1 MATGIP
7 MRVNPILGM
16 FSRLAARRLG
26 RQMDLAPQRNDAAPV
41 PVAVPA
47 VGYWARSLFNPKRGT
62 RWFQTMTRNVKK
74 RPAKYKGTR
83 IEPGEHGDHQEAAI
97 TRPKGRKTIEP
108 IPSTDPLDLPI
119 RPEPVT
125 QRRTEGAVTSAVQA
139 HLEERLARKLAQAAP
154 NSPAALQ
161 ARRERARLT
170 LFMLRQEKK
179 LARMAGTPES
189 SFA

>member
-1 MATGIP
+1 
-7 MRVNPILGM
+7 MRINPFLGM
-16 FSRLAARRLG
+16 FGRLAARRLN
-26 RQMDLAPQRNDAAPV
+26 RQIELAPLRNDAASA

-62 RWFQTMTRNVKK
+62 RWFQTMTRDVKK
-74 RPAKYKGTR
+74 RPAKYKGAR
-83 IEPGEHGDHQEAAI
+83 IEPGEHGDHQEAAV

-125 QRRTEGAVTSAVQA
+125 QRRTENAVTSAVQT
-139 HLEERLARKLAQAAP
+139 HLEQQLARALAQATP
-154 NSPAALQ
+154 NSPAALSAQ
-161 ARRERARLT
+161 RDRARLS
-170 LFMLRQEKK
+170 LFMLKQDKK
-179 LARMAGTPES
+179 RARMAGAPES

>member
-1 MATGIP
+1 

-16 FSRLAARRLG
+16 FSRLAARRLN
-26 RQMDLAPQRNDAAPV
+26 RQIELAPQRNDAAAPAPV
-41 PVAVPA
+41 VLPA
-47 VGYWARSLFNPKRGT
+47 VGYWVGALLNPKRGT
-62 RWFQTMTRNVKK
+62 RWFHATTRDSKK
-74 RPAKYKGTR
+74 RPTKFKSAR
-83 IEPGEHGDHQEAAI
+83 IDPGEHGDHQEASVA
-97 TRPKGRKTIEP
+97 RLKGRNPIEP
-108 IPSTDPLDLPI
+108 IPSTAPLDLPI

-139 HLEERLARKLAQAAP
+139 HLEERLARKLAQAVP

-161 ARRERARLT
+161 ARRDRARLK
-170 LFMLRQEKK
+170 LFMLKQEKK

>member
-1 MATGIP
+1 
-7 MRVNPILGM
+7 MRVNPFLGM
-16 FSRLAARRLG
+16 FSRLATRRLN
-26 RQMDLAPQRNDAAPV
+26 RQIDLAPQRNDAAPA
-41 PVAVPA
+41 PVVVPA
-47 VGYWARSLFNPKRGT
+47 VGYWARALFNPKRSWFHATT
-62 RWFQTMTRNVKK
+62 RDSKK
-74 RPAKYKGTR
+74 RPAKFKSAR
-83 IEPGEHGDHQEAAI
+83 LQPGEHGDHQEASVARL
-97 TRPKGRKTIEP
+97 TGRNPIEP
-108 IPSTDPLDLPI
+108 IPSTAPLDLPI

-179 LARMAGTPES
+179 RARMAGTPES